1 MMATVP
7 IGVPSLLPEFF
18 AKPLGK
24 MARMNSSFVLEFI
37 RNEGLTENTLGIS
50 GGTPDVFG

>member
-1 MMATVP
+1 MAVVP
-7 IGVPSLLPEFF
+7 MGVHLSFPNFF

-24 MARMNSSFVLEFI
+24 MARMNSNIVREFI